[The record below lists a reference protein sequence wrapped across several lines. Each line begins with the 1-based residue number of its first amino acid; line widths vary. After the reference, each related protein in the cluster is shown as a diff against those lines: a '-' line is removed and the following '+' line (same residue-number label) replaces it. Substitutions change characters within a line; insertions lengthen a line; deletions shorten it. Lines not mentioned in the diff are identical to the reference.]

1 MIFEIGFVDYI
12 VLTESVTVENGYIE
26 ILIKFKDHEAAL
38 RRYNTILASLKGKQE
53 IRFCV
58 DEAWFVVKPT
68 GYILDWKS
76 ESTLYCAI
84 KIKMPR

>member
-26 ILIKFKDHEAAL
+26 ILIRFANYEAAK
-38 RRYNTILASLKGKQE
+38 RRFYSILNSLNRKDGIK
-53 IRFCV
+53 FCV
-58 DEAWFVVKPT
+58 DGVWFVVKPVDH
-68 GYILDWKS
+68 ILDWKS
-76 ESTLYCAI
+76 GSTLCCAI

>member
-12 VLTESVTVENGYIE
+12 VLTESVTVQSGYIE
-26 ILIKFKDHEAAL
+26 ILIKFKDHEAAD

-58 DEAWFVVKPT
+58 GEEWFVVKPI
-68 GYILDWKS
+68 GYILDWES